1 MSDEKQPLVS
11 VSDVFGVGKL
21 ANSPAAIRLVDA
33 IVPGV
38 GELFFPWRLRRNSA
52 AQIDAIRNLSDNLSE
67 PFLTEIDLDAKT
79 TARVTLNQR
88 RNQLNR
94 ESIAALAI
102 EDMRDIDPKEDTSGG
117 QDKEPDEDWVQYF
130 WEKAGTVSNEDMQ
143 GLWARVLTREAV
155 GHGISLR
162 ILDLLRTLSLEEAQI
177 IERLSEFRV
186 AIGPDHRFLRS
197 TIGLLYFPEIQFEM
211 DEVEAPKTIKVVGN
225 EVVSKDNNDVDFRRR
240 DLIENP
246 YTHILKPAGIYL
258 NTQFPYDFTLNW
270 GADPLPIQIGDSHFR
285 IYGLPGGG
293 QDGVIRVRFGRGIGF
308 SQVGWEIFSFA
319 KSKPNQE
326 YVDILKEKFEQR
338 GLRLEPVTNS
348 MMGN

>member
-1 MSDEKQPLVS
+1 MNDEKQPLVS
-11 VSDVFGVGKL
+11 VSDIFGVGKL

-33 IVPGV
+33 IASGV

-52 AQIDAIRNLSDNLSE
+52 AQIEALRKFSDNPSE
-67 PFLTEIDLDAKT
+67 FFVTEIDLDAKT
-79 TARVTLNQR
+79 TARVTLNQH

-102 EDMRDIDPKEDTSGG
+102 EDMRDIDPKEDASGG
-117 QDKEPDEDWVQYF
+117 QDKKLDEDWVEYF

-143 GLWARVLTREAV
+143 GLWARVLTRKAV

-162 ILDLLRTLSLEEAQI
+162 TLDLLRTLSLEEAQI

-186 AIGPDHRFLRS
+186 AIGPDHRFLRN
-197 TIGLLYFPEIQFEM
+197 TIGLLYFPEIDFET
-211 DEVEAPKTIKVVGN
+211 DKVEPPNRIKVRGN
-225 EVVSKDNNDVDFRRR
+225 EVVSKDDNDVDFRSR
-240 DLIENP
+240 DLIANP
-246 YTHILKPAGIYL
+246 HTHILEPPGIYL
-258 NTQFPYDFTLNW
+258 NTQFSYEFILNW
-270 GADPLPIQIGDSHFR
+270 DTDPLPIQIGDSHFL

-293 QDGVIRVRFGRGIGF
+293 QDGIIRVRFGRGIGF

-338 GLRLEPVTNS
+338 GLRLESVSNS
-348 MMGN
+348 MTGN